1 MLQENEEGWLTRE
14 RAQAIAVTA
23 IAATLAY
30 LCWLLVEPLMGSI
43 AWALALAVVAHPLHA
58 WLLRRVKW
66 QSVAAALA
74 TLLVA
79 VALVLPATLA
89 GRQVAREA
97 VAAATK
103 VQGAVTDGRVKEF
116 VERNARIGAAY
127 LWLSE
132 VVDLQEQLGK
142 LSEHVPKAVQQFVS
156 GSLQF
161 AVGVA
166 VAFFLLFFFLRD
178 RAQMLDALRG
188 LLPLSAD
195 ETAQIYR
202 RVDNTIHAIIYGT
215 LVVSL
220 VQGALGALMF
230 WWLDL
235 HAPLLWGSAM
245 AVMAIVP
252 VVGTAIIWG
261 PAAVFLLVE
270 GSPEKALILGVMDRA
285 PSEAG
290 DGSHPKLSTAHV
302 CKQWCVRAQAEEW
315 NQCGAPSEGAVAI
328 AVVLGF
334 GRRRRVE
341 HTPASL
347 VFLCS
352 RALSIETVAGVTPA
366 PSAN

>member
-103 VQGAVTDGRVKEF
+103 VQGAVTDGRVKEL

-127 LWLSE
+127 VWLSE

-188 LLPLSAD
+188 LLPLSAG
-195 ETAQIYR
+195 ETAQMFR

-215 LVVSL
+215 LAVSL

-270 GSPEKALILGVMDRA
+270 GSPEKALILAAWGFLVIGLIDNLLKPALVR
-285 PSEAG
+285 G
-290 DGSHPKLSTAHV
+290 RLNAHIV
-302 CKQWCVRAQAEEW
+302 PVFISILGGLFAF
-315 NQCGAPSEGAVAI
+315 GA
-328 AVVLGF
+328 
-334 GRRRRVE
+334 
-341 HTPASL
+341 
-347 VFLCS
+347 
-352 RALSIETVAGVTPA
+352 AGVIIGPVILAVSLALIDIWRARVSRRETGII
-366 PSAN
+366 SG